1 MPRATRLLI
10 LCLLSSLVGFTSC
23 QRRPEPRRELVPVPH
38 ELTKRCAW
46 PDDAPLSQVF
56 EVARV
61 RKACLVQYE
70 GQLEAIEQLQP

>member
-1 MPRATRLLI
+1 MSGVARLLI
-10 LCLLSSLVGFTSC
+10 LCVLLTAVGFTSC
-23 QRRPEPRRELVPVPH
+23 QRRPEPRQELVPVPH

-46 PDDAPLSQVF
+46 PEEAPLSQVF